1 MNEVT
6 VDRKRKI
13 AYVITFIA
21 LLFLLLGFRYFPNHD
36 TMIIVTVLFL
46 IVLND
51 KIASLILK
59 MWKKMTKKCKTL
71 LQNFKMNNKNI
82 LLTID

>member
-1 MNEVT
+1 MNEVP

-21 LLFLLLGFRYFPNHD
+21 LLFLLIGFRYFPNHD

-51 KIASLILK
+51 EIATLIIKIWEK
-59 MWKKMTKKCKTL
+59 NDKKM
-71 LQNFKMNNKNI
+71 
-82 LLTID
+82 

>member
-1 MNEVT
+1 MNEVP

-46 IVLND
+46 IILND
-51 KIASLILK
+51 EIATLIIKIWEK
-59 MWKKMTKKCKTL
+59 NDKKM
-71 LQNFKMNNKNI
+71 
-82 LLTID
+82 

>member
-59 MWKKMTKKCKTL
+59 MWKKNEKK
-71 LQNFKMNNKNI
+71 M
-82 LLTID
+82 

>member
-1 MNEVT
+1 MNEVP

-51 KIASLILK
+51 EIATLIIKIWEK
-59 MWKKMTKKCKTL
+59 NDKK
-71 LQNFKMNNKNI
+71 I
-82 LLTID
+82 

>member
-46 IVLND
+46 MV
-51 KIASLILK
+51 
-59 MWKKMTKKCKTL
+59 L
-71 LQNFKMNNKNI
+71 LQSFKS
-82 LLTID
+82 TIK